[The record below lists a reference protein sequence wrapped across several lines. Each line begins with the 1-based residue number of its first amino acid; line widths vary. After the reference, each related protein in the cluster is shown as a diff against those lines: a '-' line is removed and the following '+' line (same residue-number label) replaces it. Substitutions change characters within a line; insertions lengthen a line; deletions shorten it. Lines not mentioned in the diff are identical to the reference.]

1 MINYYQL
8 YPILT
13 GGSTQE
19 AEALRAARNRM
30 ILAMLNHER
39 LGSQSVAIASR
50 DRGLYPLSE
59 NITNQIPNAQLRADL
74 QKWIDSPIQFNNED
88 GSEIEYSDI
97 NAHLE
102 REYPI
107 LTQLANQG
115 ITNLN
120 QLLGHFILNEYNVT
134 KLVTHLNNNIA
145 LSLNYVY
152 TRRDFPDS
160 LLRLLY
166 TKATNPLSSNGL
178 ELTPEMIIHGR
189 VPDTS
194 IWKRF
199 VQNLDEEPK
208 NYQRIEKGGFKVIA
222 QLFIMNGEIDEFN
235 EFLTEHFNTDETDTL
250 GVVEAFNNFI
260 SNRPRKIYWF
270 NKIFNQLYEQRVFK
284 ELIRIL

>member
-1 MINYYQL
+1 MINQYQS
-8 YPILT
+8 YPILI

-39 LGSQSVAIASR
+39 LGSESVARASR
-50 DRGLYPLSE
+50 DRGLYPLFE
-59 NITNQIPNAQLRADL
+59 NIAEHIPDAQLRYDL
-74 QKWIDSPIQFNNED
+74 QKWIDSPIQFYHANGD
-88 GSEIEYSDI
+88 EIEYSDI

-102 REYPI
+102 RDYPI
-107 LTQLANQG
+107 LTRLADKG

-120 QLLGHFILNEYNVT
+120 QLLGYFILTEYNAT
-134 KLVTHLNNNIA
+134 KLVKYLNDYIA
-145 LSLNYVY
+145 SSLDYVY

-160 LLRLLY
+160 LLSLLY
-166 TKATNPLSSNGL
+166 TKAINPLSSNGL

-208 NYQRIEKGGFKVIA
+208 DYQRIEKGGFKVIA
-222 QLFIMNGEIDEFN
+222 QLFIMNGESDEFN
-235 EFLTEHFNTDETDTL
+235 EFLTEHFNADETDTL

-270 NKIFNQLYEQRVFK
+270 NRIFNKLYEQGVFR